1 MAARPL
7 RYEPTPDVPDEIRYR
22 VSGERTIEDLQRAQK
37 ALLSAARPPVH
48 PTVWA
53 EALKAA
59 DGDIRRIAVHSPTEV
74 YVMNNPD
81 QKPRW
86 LVEEDD

>member
-1 MAARPL
+1 MHARPV
-7 RYEPTPDVPDEIRYR
+7 RYEQTPDTSDELLSRA
-22 VSGERTIEDLQRAQK
+22 SGDRTVEDLQQAQK
-37 ALLSAARPPVH
+37 ALLSAAQPPVH

-59 DGDIRRIAVHSPTEV
+59 DGDIRRIAVYSPTEV

-86 LVEEDD
+86 LVSD